1 MGETGRFWTY
11 PISITVGVLVAYF
24 CLFSPIWA
32 NLRRKYKAI
41 DLIGKFGMLP
51 AIIIGVVLGPIVKE
65 IAVPAVQLWPLIKI
79 PEFGNIWNQLSP
91 FAIGWPSAA
100 TWIAA
105 IPTAI
110 VVYII
115 AFGDFVTSE
124 ELLRSADEVR
134 QDEKIDFN
142 ANRSNVISGIRNVAM
157 ALCCPYTQTCGP
169 LWAAVTAAVSQRY
182 KGGPKGME
190 SIYSGAGTFRW
201 CTFICV
207 ALIPISSLLQ
217 PVLPCSPVPDPDRAG
232 LHLHPTGH
240 EHVPHRHRAGYLR
253 RHGRGAGHPGCRLGT
268 RSGSDSVLYAF

>member
-1 MGETGRFWTY
+1 M
-11 PISITVGVLVAYF
+11 
-24 CLFSPIWA
+24 
-32 NLRRKYKAI
+32 
-41 DLIGKFGMLP
+41 
-51 AIIIGVVLGPIVKE
+51 
-65 IAVPAVQLWPLIKI
+65 PAVQLWPLIKI

-91 FAIGWPSAA
+91 LCRPGSSAA

-182 KGGPKGME
+182 KEGPKAME
-190 SIYSGAGTFRW
+190 SIYPCRYLPLVYLYLRG
-201 CTFICV
+201 
-207 ALIPISSLLQ
+207 PDPHLL
-217 PVLPCSPVPDPDRAG
+217 PATARAARSPVPDPDRAG
-232 LHLHPTGH
+232 LHLHPAGH
-240 EHVPHRHRAGYLR
+240 EHVPHRHRAGICGVMGAVLAIQGAAWGLAVGLILFFMLFEGKR
-253 RHGRGAGHPGCRLGT
+253 RPPSRWP
-268 RSGSDSVLYAF
+268 SVLTTRRTSSSIEF

>member
-1 MGETGRFWTY
+1 M
-11 PISITVGVLVAYF
+11 
-24 CLFSPIWA
+24 
-32 NLRRKYKAI
+32 
-41 DLIGKFGMLP
+41 IGKFGMLP
-51 AIIIGVVLGPIVKE
+51 AIIIGVVLGPIVGE
-65 IAVPAVQLWPLIKI
+65 LAVPNVQWWPLVKI
-79 PEFGNIWNQLSP
+79 PEFANIWNQLSP

-182 KGGPKGME
+182 KEGPKAME

-201 CTFICV
+201 CTFICLSLTLIVQGFICTQLAMNMCRTDIERGICGVMGAVLAIQGAAWGLAVGLILFFMLFEGKKKASEQV
-207 ALIPISSLLQ
+207 A
-217 PVLPCSPVPDPDRAG
+217 V
-232 LHLHPTGH
+232 
-240 EHVPHRHRAGYLR
+240 
-253 RHGRGAGHPGCRLGT
+253 GAA
-268 RSGSDSVLYAF
+268 DDKANQ